1 MERGDRCQT
10 LLGVTGSGK
19 TFTMANVIAKCNRPT
34 LVLAHNKTLAA
45 QLCTEFRSF
54 FPNNAVEYFV
64 TYYDYYQPEA
74 YIPSTDT
81 YIEKDSAINDE
92 IDRLRHSAT
101 AALSER
107 RDVIIVASVS
117 CIYSLGDPIDYRSM
131 VISLRPGMQM
141 ERDALCQKLV
151 TLQYERNDVNF
162 VRNKFRVHGDIVDI
176 YLAYMS
182 ELAIRVEFFRGR
194 DRPHHGV
201 QPSHRGQAECGQACG
216 HLPGQPLHRQRREE
230 GRRAGKD
237 PRRV

>member
-1 MERGDRCQT
+1 MTCRTAGREQEKFELVSSYQPTGDQPQAIETLVEGVQRGDRCQT

-19 TFTMANVIAKCNRPT
+19 TFTMANVIARCNRPT

-64 TYYDYYQPEA
+64 SYYDYYQPEA

-141 ERDALCQKLV
+141 ERDELCQKLV
-151 TLQYERNDVNF
+151 RSEAGREKVPWNPSRNRCGSVQ
-162 VRNKFRVHGDIVDI
+162 
-176 YLAYMS
+176 
-182 ELAIRVEFFRGR
+182 RGFA
-194 DRPHHGV
+194 G
-201 QPSHRGQAECGQACG
+201 
-216 HLPGQPLHRQRREE
+216 
-230 GRRAGKD
+230 GRRKCRAASGRSHISAQRSLRRSAGA
-237 PRRV
+237 V